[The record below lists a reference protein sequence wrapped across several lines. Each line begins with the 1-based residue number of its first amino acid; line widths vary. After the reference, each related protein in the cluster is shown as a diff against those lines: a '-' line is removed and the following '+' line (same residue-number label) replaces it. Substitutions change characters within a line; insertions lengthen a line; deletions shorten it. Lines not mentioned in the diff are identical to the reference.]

1 MRHIVTFSANLCVEV
16 EADTEEEAR
25 DKATEI
31 ANIQAARFDTVVQE
45 IDWIVIH
52 TDDIVRVEKL
62 EEGTD
67 A

>member
-1 MRHIVTFSANLCVEV
+1 MSRLTVAFSANLYVEV
-16 EADTEEEAR
+16 EAETEEEAR

-52 TDDIVRVEKL
+52 TDDIVSVTWDGED
-62 EEGTD
+62 T
-67 A
+67 